1 MEKVVRD
8 DVARFGTTLLTIAHR
23 LHTVIDYD
31 RIVEMSAGQAIAMA
45 QPAQLLRDPASLLSQ
60 LVADTDGE
68 TQQTLRDAAEAAAA
82 GKQPQ
87 VASFR

>member
-1 MEKVVRD
+1 MRD
-8 DVARFGTTLLTIAHR
+8 DVARCGTTLLTIAHR

-45 QPAQLLRDPASLLSQ
+45 QPAHLLRDPARLLSQ
-60 LVADTDGE
+60 LVAVTDGE

-87 VASFR
+87 VAAFR